1 MTGVIRFNEFT
12 LDADARE
19 LSRDGRSI
27 TLSPKAYQLLEM
39 LVESCPKAIS
49 KHALLERLWPD
60 SYVVEKNLINLVVE
74 IRHALEDDRAHPRF
88 IRTVHRYGYAFRQT
102 AENQDVPPPPGG
114 PIRFRLTW
122 ADRAVALRDGEHV
135 VGRDP
140 ELEIFLD
147 SPGVS
152 RRHALIR
159 IDGGEATI
167 EDLDSKNG
175 TFVANTRLNAPAR
188 LTDQEI
194 FFVGSVRL
202 TLAAVRPQPSTET
215 ENRPQVD

>member
-1 MTGVIRFNEFT
+1 MTGVIRFSDFT

-49 KHALLERLWPD
+49 KHLLLERLWPD
-60 SYVVEKNLINLVVE
+60 SYVVEKNLINLIVE
-74 IRHALEDDRAHPRF
+74 IRHALHDDRAHPRF
-88 IRTVHRYGYAFRQT
+88 IRTVHRYGYAFQQT
-102 AENQDVPPPPGG
+102 AANQDVSPAPAG

-122 ADRAVALRDGEHV
+122 ADRTVALRDGEHV

-175 TFVANTRLNAPAR
+175 TFVANTRLKAPAR
-188 LTDQEI
+188 LADQEV
-194 FFVGSVRL
+194 FVVGSVRL
-202 TLAAVRPQPSTET
+202 TLSAVRPQPSTET

>member
-1 MTGVIRFNEFT
+1 MTGVIRFSGFT
-12 LDADARE
+12 LNADARE

-39 LVESCPKAIS
+39 LAESCPKAIS

-60 SYVVEKNLINLVVE
+60 TYVVEKNLVNLIVE
-74 IRHALEDDRAHPRF
+74 IRHALEDDPAQPRF
-88 IRTVHRYGYAFRQT
+88 IRTVHRFGYAFRQT
-102 AENQDVPPPPGG
+102 AENQNKLPAPAA

-122 ADRAVALRDGEHV
+122 ADRTVALRDGEHV
-135 VGRDP
+135 LGRDP

-167 EDLDSKNG
+167 EDLGSKNG
-175 TFVANTRLNAPAR
+175 TFVANTRVKAPAR
-188 LTDQEI
+188 LVDQEV

-202 TLAAVRPQPSTET
+202 TLSTVRAVPSTQT
-215 ENRPQVD
+215 ENRSEVG